1 MCYKQ
6 QYMKNLIISALI
18 ALCSYSVSA
27 QESLIAG
34 IMDVAPVNITIGEE
48 DQAKVDEYD
57 QTVTEET
64 AKLDEKLAKLGED
77 YAKGVTDL
85 IQKFTS
91 TMDKGEEQII
101 KNEKQRVE
109 TQTNAL
115 TFNLIR
121 DKKAAVQGFK
131 NVLTSGM
138 RPLPRAVSK
147 MKAKELEDIV
157 EEYKDNMHTEF
168 EANKRVLRAFKA
180 TEHVTKTQYTG
191 DMKPV
196 ESAEQ

>member
-1 MCYKQ
+1 
-6 QYMKNLIISALI
+6 MKNLIIPALI
-18 ALCSYSVSA
+18 AMFSFSVTA

-57 QTVTEET
+57 QKLTEET
-64 AKLDEKLAKLGED
+64 ANLDERLGELGQN
-77 YAKGVTDL
+77 YAEKVTDL

-91 TMDKGEEQII
+91 TMEKAGEEREI

-115 TFNLIR
+115 TFNLIK
-121 DKKAAVQGFK
+121 DKKAAVQNFK
-131 NVLTSGM
+131 NLLSSQM

-147 MKAKELEDIV
+147 MKEKELGDVID
-157 EEYKDNMHTEF
+157 EYKDNIHQEF

-196 ESAEQ
+196 DDTEQ